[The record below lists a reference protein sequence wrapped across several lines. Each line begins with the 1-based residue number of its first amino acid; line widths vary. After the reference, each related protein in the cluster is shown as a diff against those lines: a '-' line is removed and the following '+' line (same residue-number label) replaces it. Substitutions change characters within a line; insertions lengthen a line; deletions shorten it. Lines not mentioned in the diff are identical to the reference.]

1 MTITLF
7 VITVDVQE
15 IVLGQL
21 EHQREQ
27 HEELA
32 HNLEMDVLC
41 EIPDLVPMVGDDL
54 GVIARVLLGE
64 FRRVVDLR
72 VVLDAVLDLADPE
85 RLVAVVPAV
94 LEVGAVFE
102 LLLRG
107 ELEDLFAQAEL
118 PVDLLLREAEVDD
131 VEEAWRGKKGR
142 S

>member
-1 MTITLF
+1 MTITLL

-85 RLVAVVPAV
+85 RLVAVVPAI

-118 PVDLLLREAEVDD
+118 PVDFLLREAEVDD
-131 VEEAWRGKKGR
+131 VEEA
-142 S
+142 